1 MVPLNLPDCIVSQI
15 QEWFARKPA
24 ESVQAYHYKSDRLND
39 VPDVEWSR
47 FYVLLKYAKQSKY
60 LLHDSIKGD
69 SDSFFILQG
78 GTTQHL
84 KQESTTA
91 SHFARRCYDIFTM
104 FKRKESFSE
113 DSVIILPTPVQLFVQ
128 QTFKAPTV
136 QSAVTSYCYAKREQ
150 NFVRL
155 PASWNEDGTEFASIY
170 PSLRD
175 WKTGLQ
181 GDFSKTMSVR
191 QFNSSI
197 LGESMKLLTPGE
209 VKASQAWQCLKL
221 QTSNDW
227 KIEMP
232 EINAEDVELC
242 SMGLDF
248 DYGLIYLEAC
258 DSLVHLQTD
267 VMIDALEKIL
277 PQESRMSPTPYIPR
291 GTNFRFADDSD
302 LPTINQKDGFYVLVP
317 TPVHAIEVCKIW
329 FFVEK
334 RLAPK
339 NFLDKIR
346 LCFVT
351 AAERIVQLDINS
363 TPETKQISCS
373 VIHSES
379 SSQSTQIRGGILLSL
394 VAYCLLSK
402 IVQNVRLVLET
413 YNGKQ
418 KGMSVNVSIENSIP
432 NLAAAASSL
441 VQLVRHGNSIVS
453 TVSEMSKEGYIKIDS
468 IQSRLGFGFRTL
480 HKIRD
485 TGNIAYCSFQSKE
498 GHKEMIY
505 PMAFIPPSICPNLTF
520 FKSSLVHRV
529 QVYLEYFS
537 MQKSTNHHQLHSYK
551 HKIGCSLKKATS
563 PDGKVNLSAL
573 KRTIEETLT
582 RLDQSFSN
590 FQKIG
595 GARIEIAIQPVIN
608 KDESVLAFNFE
619 ACVQQSWTFIKKDL
633 HFYDN
638 NDLAQYGA
646 VNSAASVFGYRFAL
660 DALSDAEEGTDDCV
674 KSQQHA
680 FCFMR
685 YLNSVVNTICN
696 GQYIDANP
704 KLFMAKLGSTA
715 GRPLNLI
722 PDVPMV
728 ISKKICIYLQ
738 EDMPIIEDP
747 KTAVLQTNQNII
759 ENRIQHNKKAEELK
773 HVITFCYGCGKCFY
787 GIKSNNILLI
797 FELILY
803 QVHEILR

>member
-1 MVPLNLPDCIVSQI
+1 MLPLNLPDLIVSQI
-15 QEWFARKPA
+15 QERCGRKPA
-24 ESVQAYHYKSDRLND
+24 ESVQAYHFKSDRLNH
-39 VPDVEWSR
+39 VPEDHWQR
-47 FYVLLKYAKQSKY
+47 FHVLLKYPKLSKY
-60 LLHDSIKGD
+60 LLHD

-78 GTTQHL
+78 GSTQNL
-84 KQESTTA
+84 QQESTTA
-91 SHFARRCYDIFTM
+91 SHFARRCYDIFTV
-104 FKRKESFSE
+104 FKRKESYSQ
-113 DSVIILPTPVQLFVQ
+113 DSVIILPTPVQLFIQ
-128 QTFKAPTV
+128 QAFKAPTV
-136 QSAVTSYCYAKREQ
+136 QSAVTSYCYAEREQ

-197 LGESMKLLTPGE
+197 LGESVKFLSPSE

-227 KIEMP
+227 MIEMP
-232 EINAEDVELC
+232 EINAQDVELC

-258 DSLVHLQTD
+258 DGLVHLETD
-267 VMIDALEKIL
+267 IMIAALEKIL
-277 PQESRMSPTPYIPR
+277 PKESRMSPTPYIPR

-302 LPTINQKDGFYVLVP
+302 LPTINQNDGFYILVP

-339 NFLDKIR
+339 DFLDKIR

-351 AAERIVQLDINS
+351 AAERIVQLDSNS
-363 TPETKQISCS
+363 ARETKEISCS

-379 SSQSTQIRGGILLSL
+379 STQSTQIRGGILLSL
-394 VAYCLLSK
+394 VAYFLLSK
-402 IVQNVRLVLET
+402 TVQNVRLVIET

-432 NLAAAASSL
+432 NLAAAALSL
-441 VQLVRHGNSIVS
+441 GQLVCNGNSIVS
-453 TVSEMSKEGYIKIDS
+453 TVSAMSEEAFVKIDS
-468 IQSRLGFGFRTL
+468 KQSRLGFGFRTL

-485 TGNIAYCSFQSKE
+485 TGNIAYCSFRSKE
-498 GHKEMIY
+498 GHKEMVY
-505 PMAFIPPSICPNLTF
+505 PMAFIPPRVCPNLTF
-520 FKSSLVHRV
+520 FTSSPVHRV
-529 QVYLEYFS
+529 QIYLEYFS
-537 MQKSTNHHQLHSYK
+537 MQKSTNHHQKHSYLPK
-551 HKIGCSLKKATS
+551 VGCNLKKATS
-563 PDGKVNLSAL
+563 PDGKINLSAL
-573 KRTIEETLT
+573 KRAIKELLT
-582 RLDQSFSN
+582 RLDQSFSI
-590 FQKIG
+590 FQQIG
-595 GARIEIAIQPVIN
+595 GTRIEIAMQPVMN
-608 KDESVLAFNFE
+608 KAESALAFNFE
-619 ACVQQSWTFIKKDL
+619 ACVQQSWNFINKDL

-646 VNSAASVFGYRFAL
+646 INSAASVLGYRFAL
-660 DALSDAEEGTDDCV
+660 DALSDAEEGTDDFI

-696 GQYIDANP
+696 GQHIDANP

-738 EDMPIIEDP
+738 EDMPIIEHP
-747 KTAVLQTNQNII
+747 KTAALQTNQNII

-773 HVITFCYGCGKCFY
+773 DVITFCYGCGKCFY

-797 FELILY
+797 SELILY
-803 QVHEILR
+803 QVHETLR

>member
-1 MVPLNLPDCIVSQI
+1 M
-15 QEWFARKPA
+15 
-24 ESVQAYHYKSDRLND
+24 VQAYHFKSDRLNH
-39 VPDVEWSR
+39 VPDDEWPR
-47 FYVLLKYAKQSKY
+47 FYVLLKYPKLSKY
-60 LLHDSIKGD
+60 LVYDSIASD

-91 SHFARRCYDIFTM
+91 SHLARKCYDVFTM
-104 FKRKESFSE
+104 FKRKESFSQE
-113 DSVIILPTPVQLFVQ
+113 SVIILPTPVQLFAR
-128 QTFKAPTV
+128 QTFQTPTV
-136 QSAVTSYCYAKREQ
+136 QTAVTSYCYAGREQ

-170 PSLRD
+170 PSLCD
-175 WKTGLQ
+175 WKTGFQ

-191 QFNSSI
+191 QFNGSI
-197 LGESMKLLTPGE
+197 LGESMKFLSPSE

-227 KIEMP
+227 RIEMP

-248 DYGLIYLEAC
+248 DYGLIYVEAC
-258 DSLVHLQTD
+258 DGLVHLEMD
-267 VMIDALEKIL
+267 IMIAALEKIL
-277 PQESRMSPTPYIPR
+277 PKESSMSPTPYIPR
-291 GTNFRFADDSD
+291 GINFRFAADSE
-302 LPTINQKDGFYVLVP
+302 LPTINQKDSYYILVP
-317 TPVHAIEVCKIW
+317 TPVHTIEVCKIW
-329 FFVEK
+329 FFVEQ

-346 LCFVT
+346 LCFKT

-379 SSQSTQIRGGILLSL
+379 STQSTQIRGGILLSM

-402 IVQNVRLVLET
+402 TVQNVRLVIET

-432 NLAAAASSL
+432 NLAAAALSL
-441 VQLVRHGNSIVS
+441 AQLVCNGNSIVS
-453 TVSEMSKEGYIKIDS
+453 TVSEMCKEGFVKIDS

-529 QVYLEYFS
+529 QMYLEYFS
-537 MQKSTNHHQLHSYK
+537 MQKSTNHHQSHSYK
-551 HKIGCSLKKATS
+551 HKIGCNLKKATS
-563 PDGKVNLSAL
+563 PDGTMNLSAL
-573 KRTIEETLT
+573 KRAIEELLT

-608 KDESVLAFNFE
+608 QAESVLAFNFE
-619 ACVQQSWTFIKKDL
+619 ACVQQSWTFISNDL

-646 VNSAASVFGYRFAL
+646 VNSAASVLGYRFAL
-660 DALSDAEEGTDDCV
+660 DALSDAEDGTDDYV

-685 YLNSVVNTICN
+685 YSNSVVNTICD
-696 GQYIDANP
+696 GQHIDANP

-722 PDVPMV
+722 PDIPMV

-738 EDMPIIEDP
+738 EDMPVIEDS
-747 KTAVLQTNQNII
+747 KTAALQEPANQNLIQ
-759 ENRIQHNKKAEELK
+759 NRIQHNKQAEELK

-787 GIKSNNILLI
+787 GTKSNNIFLTSA
-797 FELILY
+797 LIL
-803 QVHEILR
+803 